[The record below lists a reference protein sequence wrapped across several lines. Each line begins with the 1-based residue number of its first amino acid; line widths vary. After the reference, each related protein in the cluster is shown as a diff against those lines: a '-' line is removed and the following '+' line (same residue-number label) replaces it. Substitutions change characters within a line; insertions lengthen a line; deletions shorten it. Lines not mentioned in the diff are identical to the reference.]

1 MDGLILGLDLC
12 DGYTQMVCDQEE
24 RTWTLPTVVCK
35 KKNEDQWLVGEAAF
49 AAALTGDGVMVD
61 KLVKL
66 VMKDGTAT
74 IGGIKYGG
82 MQLMAQFLL
91 KVLALAREEYQTD
104 QVKRL
109 LISAPKVD
117 ARLLE
122 CLQRCADYL
131 GIPKDKVSLI
141 SHTES
146 FMYYVL
152 SQKREVWNNQIGL
165 FDLSADNLLCY
176 YEMKVQRGMRQTTVV
191 AEREQMEES
200 FSLDI
205 IKTPPGAKLADKIL
219 CSCAGRLLQK
229 KTFSSV
235 FLTGKGFEDLGWA
248 EEFMKL
254 VCARRRVYGE
264 SALFAK
270 GAVYRAADLTR
281 EKTAYPY
288 VCVCEGRLD
297 SNVTMRVLHK
307 DQENQLVLASAGET
321 WHEAGKE
328 VELILDHQDYLE
340 FIITALDPKKKKTVK
355 LVLEGFPKRDDKT
368 LKVLLKVGFLDER
381 TMTVA
386 VKDQGFGDFFPS
398 TGACVRQEVML

>member
-1 MDGLILGLDLC
+1 MNGLILGLDLC

-24 RTWTLPTVVCK
+24 KIWTLPTVVCK
-35 KKNEDQWLVGEAAF
+35 KKMEDQWLVGEDAF
-49 AAALTGDGVMVD
+49 AAALSGEGIMVD

-66 VMKDGTAT
+66 VHKDGTAT

-82 MQLMAQFLL
+82 MQLLTQFLL
-91 KVLALAREEYQTD
+91 RVVELAREEYQTD
-104 QVKRL
+104 RIKRL
-109 LISAPKVD
+109 LVSAPKVEQG
-117 ARLLE
+117 LLE
-122 CLQRCADYL
+122 CVQKCADCL
-131 GIPKDKVSLI
+131 GIPKEAVSVI

-152 SQKREVWNNQIGL
+152 SQKREVWNNQIGM

-191 AEREQMEES
+191 AEREQLEES

-205 IKTPPGAKLADKIL
+205 LKSPPGAKLADKIL

-229 KTFSSV
+229 KTFSSI
-235 FLTGKGFEDLGWA
+235 FLTGKGFEEREWA

-270 GAVYRAADLTR
+270 GALYRAVDLMR

-288 VCVCEGRLD
+288 VCICEGRLD
-297 SNVTMRVLHK
+297 SSVTMKVLHK
-307 DQENQLVLASAGET
+307 DQENQLVLASAGES

-340 FIITALDPKKKKTVK
+340 FIITALDPKKKKAVRM
-355 LVLEGFPKRDDKT
+355 LLEGFPKRDDRT

-398 TGACVRQEVML
+398 TGASVRQEVML

>member
-1 MDGLILGLDLC
+1 MDGLILGIDLC
-12 DGYTQMVCDQEE
+12 DGYTQMVSDQGEK
-24 RTWTLPTVVCK
+24 TWTLPTVVCK
-35 KKNEDQWLVGEAAF
+35 KKNEDLWLVGESAYAS
-49 AAALTGDGVMVD
+49 ALSGEGVMVD

-66 VMKDGTAT
+66 VQKNGTAT

-91 KVLALAREEYQTD
+91 QAVSLAREEYNTD
-104 QVKRL
+104 CIKRL
-109 LISAPKVD
+109 VVSVPRVD
-117 ARLLE
+117 MQLLE
-122 CLQRCADYL
+122 CLRKCGDYL
-131 GIPKDKVSLI
+131 GIPKDDISVI

-152 SQKREVWNNQIGL
+152 SQKKEVWNNQIGM

-176 YEMKVQRGMRQTTVV
+176 YEMKVQRNMRQTTVV

-200 FSLDI
+200 FSLDVL
-205 IKTPPGAKLADKIL
+205 KTPPGAKLADKIL
-219 CSCAGRLLQK
+219 CSCAARLLQK

-235 FLTGKGFEDLGWA
+235 FLTGKGFQEQDWA

-254 VCARRRVYGE
+254 VCTRRRVYVE
-264 SALFAK
+264 DALFAL
-270 GAVYRAADLTR
+270 GAAYRAADLMR

-297 SNVTMRVLHK
+297 SSVTMKVLHR
-307 DQENQLVLASAGET
+307 DQENQLVLASAGES

-340 FIITALDPKKKKTVK
+340 FIITAMDPKKKKTVRMI
-355 LVLEGFPKRDDKT
+355 LEGFPRRDDRT
-368 LKVLLKVGFLDER
+368 LRVLLKIGFLDER
-381 TMTVA
+381 TMTVM

-398 TGACVRQEVML
+398 TGVSVKQEVML